1 MLYIFLVVETF
12 PQHIQATCFGI
23 VEFLSQLG
31 KFFAPFMITLA
42 EFISISPILLSGFIM
57 IALQIIPL
65 LPLKETL
72 VKKKD
77 VVEKGESLLET

>member
-31 KFFAPFMITLA
+31 KFFAPFIITFA
-42 EFISISPILLSGFIM
+42 ETISISPILIAGFIM
-57 IALQIIPL
+57 MLMQVAPL

-77 VVEKGESLLET
+77 CVEKG